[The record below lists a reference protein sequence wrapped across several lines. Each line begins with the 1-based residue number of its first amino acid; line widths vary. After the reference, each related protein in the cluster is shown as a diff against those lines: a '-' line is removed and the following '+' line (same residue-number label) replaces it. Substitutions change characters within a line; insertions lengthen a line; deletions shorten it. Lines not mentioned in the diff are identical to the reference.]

1 MTLNSFKAV
10 KTSGLFYTIKVS
22 SLIRCIRLNKVL
34 NYLKQHKKILFKSDE
49 LETGHIGTKIP
60 TVPP

>member
-1 MTLNSFKAV
+1 MTLNIFKAV
-10 KTSGLFYTIKVS
+10 KTSSLFYTTKVS